1 MTLEGNVIEV
11 LTNNFNKELESNLDF
26 IDEDLLFEED
36 RIRVQNTIIRSRAEM
51 YGYISC
57 LDDLD
62 VFDDSQLNEM
72 YDKVDKALDE
82 KQEALDSMV
91 AR

>member
-36 RIRVQNTIIRSRAEM
+36 RIRVQNTIIRASAKM

-62 VFDDSQLNEM
+62 VFDDNQLNDM
-72 YDKVDKALDE
+72 YAKVDKALDE
-82 KQEALDSMV
+82 RQEILDKEV

>member
-1 MTLEGNVIEV
+1 MVLEGNVTEA
-11 LTNNFNKELESNLDF
+11 LNSYFDKELERHLDLV
-26 IDEDLLFEED
+26 DVDLLFEED
-36 RIRVQNTIIRSRAEM
+36 PIAIQNAIIRSRAEM

>member
-11 LTNNFNKELESNLDF
+11 LTNNFNKELETHLDF

-36 RIRVQNTIIRSRAEM
+36 RIRAQNTITRTEAKM

-57 LDDLD
+57 LEDLD
-62 VFDDSQLNEM
+62 VFEESQIKDM
-72 YDKVDKALDE
+72 YDKVEKAFDE
-82 KQEALDSMV
+82 KQAILDKEV